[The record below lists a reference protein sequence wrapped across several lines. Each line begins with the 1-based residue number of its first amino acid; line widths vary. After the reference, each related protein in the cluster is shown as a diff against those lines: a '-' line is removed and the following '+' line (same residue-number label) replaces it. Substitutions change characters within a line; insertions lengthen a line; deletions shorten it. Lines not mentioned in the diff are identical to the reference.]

1 MALGNPEGS
10 VMAQEAAL
18 TYSVS
23 PNGPAGDWYWEVACG
38 GDIVARGLAAK
49 PVQARA
55 DAIRSARAF
64 HADGVTARSHA
75 TPWSHR
81 TLSE

>member
-1 MALGNPEGS
+1 MALGNPERS

-23 PNGPAGDWYWEVACG
+23 PNGPAGNWYWEVACG
-38 GDIVARGLAAK
+38 GSIVVLAATL
-49 PVQARA
+49 VHARA

>member
-55 DAIRSARAF
+55 D
-64 HADGVTARSHA
+64 
-75 TPWSHR
+75 P
-81 TLSE
+81 